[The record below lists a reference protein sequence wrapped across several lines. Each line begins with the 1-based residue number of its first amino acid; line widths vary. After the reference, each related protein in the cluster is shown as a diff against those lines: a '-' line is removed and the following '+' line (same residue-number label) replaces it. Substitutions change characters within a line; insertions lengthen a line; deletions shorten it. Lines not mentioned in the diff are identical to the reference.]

1 MSVTTSEL
9 NKKTSDAIDSRI
21 PSSYIST
28 KRVLD
33 VAAIIA
39 ILPFI
44 AVIMVLTAVAIKL
57 ESSGNIFFWQKR
69 VGMNGKV
76 FNMLKFRSMTSDSEQ
91 NGSQF
96 AQSNDMRVTRVGKF
110 IRKFRIDELPQML
123 NVLKGEMSIIGPRPE
138 QESFVKE
145 FNQTIPNYS
154 LRHIV
159 RPGITGLAQTEQGY
173 VADANGTVTKL
184 RYDLYYIRNLS
195 FMTDFQIT
203 LKTIY
208 TILTGF
214 GAR

>member
-1 MSVTTSEL
+1 MSVTTTDL
-9 NKKTSDAIDSRI
+9 NNYTLNDIDSRL
-21 PSSYIST
+21 PSNYLST
-28 KRVLD
+28 KRALD
-33 VAAIIA
+33 IIA
-39 ILPFI
+39 ITTVLPFI
-44 AVIMVLTAVAIKL
+44 AVIMVLTAIAIKL
-57 ESSGNIFFWQKR
+57 ESSGNVFFWQKR

-76 FNMLKFRSMTSDSEQ
+76 FNMLKFRSMTSDSEKH
-91 NGSQF
+91 GSQF
-96 AQSNDMRVTRVGKF
+96 AQSDDMRVTRVGKF
-110 IRKFRIDELPQML
+110 IRKFRVDELPQMW
-123 NVLKGEMSIIGPRPE
+123 NVVKGDMSIIGPRPE
-138 QESFVKE
+138 QESFVNE

>member
-1 MSVTTSEL
+1 MSVTTNL
-9 NKKTSDAIDSRI
+9 NSRASQLFDLRI
-21 PSSYIST
+21 PNSYIT
-28 KRVLD
+28 AKRVLD
-33 VAAIIA
+33 VTAIIA
-39 ILPFI
+39 VLPFI
-44 AVIMVLTAVAIKL
+44 SVIIALTAVAIKL
-57 ESSGNIFFWQKR
+57 ESSGNVFFWQKR

-76 FNMLKFRSMTSDSEQ
+76 FNMLKLRSMTATSEKD
-91 NGSQF
+91 GSQF

-110 IRKFRIDELPQML
+110 IRKFRIDELPQMW
-123 NVLKGEMSIIGPRPE
+123 NVVKGDMSIIGPRPE

-145 FNQTIPNYS
+145 FNQTIPNYA
-154 LRHIV
+154 LRHMV

-184 RYDLYYIRNLS
+184 RYDMYYIRNLS
-195 FMTDFQIT
+195 FMTDFQIG